1 MMWRSWF
8 TKLALTIAG
17 TTPNLCPTATTSI
30 SNVCPGN
37 TSICVTVFF
46 LFGMEFVHMQ
56 TLDGFDEISV
66 MVSNS
71 KYLKGFECPFVL
83 QVSIHPPKI
92 AFPANPAL
100 LFVNLIEVL

>member
-1 MMWRSWF
+1 
-8 TKLALTIAG
+8 
-17 TTPNLCPTATTSI
+17 
-30 SNVCPGN
+30 
-37 TSICVTVFF
+37 
-46 LFGMEFVHMQ
+46 MQ